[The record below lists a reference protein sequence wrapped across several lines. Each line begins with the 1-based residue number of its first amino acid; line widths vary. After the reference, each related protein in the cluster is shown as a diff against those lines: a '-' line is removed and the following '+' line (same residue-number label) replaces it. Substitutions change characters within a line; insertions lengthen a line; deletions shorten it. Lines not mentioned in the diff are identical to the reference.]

1 VFGTGYDWFIVSL
14 AVVMLV
20 LLGAIVY
27 IMVNVFRRR

>member
-1 VFGTGYDWFIVSL
+1 MGYDWFIVGL

-20 LLGAIVY
+20 LLGAIVF